1 MVFKL
6 DDPLTHAT
14 ATALSELLARRAISS
29 EELVR
34 AHVDR
39 IITLDGRVSSFVELL
54 RGLALEEA
62 KKIDE
67 ARARG
72 EALGPLAGLPVSVK
86 ENLDMTGRAA
96 TLGILARKHKLAKSD
111 AGIVRAL
118 RRAGAIIIGRT
129 NVPQLLLSHE
139 TRNPVFGVTNNPHS
153 AKHAPGGSSGGEA
166 AAIASGFS
174 TMGVGTDIGGSIRV
188 PAHFCGITGL
198 KPTLDRWS
206 NRGSN
211 GALVGQEVVRSQTGP
226 MARNVSDLTM
236 FFRAIDPLAM
246 AADDPLVPPV
256 PVRDLAGIDVRK
268 LRVGFFVDDGLI
280 RPSLAV
286 QHAIHQSVS
295 ALEGAG
301 VEVVPF
307 VPPAIRDA
315 IGCYLAAL
323 GSDGGK
329 TAFSQLEGTT
339 IESTLEPLKRAAAL
353 SPTVRAGLSRALL
366 ALGQER
372 VAWVL
377 SFGGEKA
384 VDELWRI
391 TKRARDYRLQLVE
404 AMQKLGIGAILCPA
418 HATAALPHGMGGQFL
433 LAGSYSMLFNLV
445 QFPAG
450 VVPVG
455 TVLESEARRD
465 PSGTSDRFETIAREV
480 DAQSAGLPVGVQIAA
495 PPFHDEEVL
504 ALMSTLER
512 ALAGSERPKVPRAPA

>member
-1 MVFKL
+1 MFKL

-14 ATALSELLARRAISS
+14 AIELSGMLARREISS

-39 IITLDGRVSSFVELL
+39 IITLDGRVSAFVELL
-54 RGLALEEA
+54 RGLALQEA
-62 KKIDE
+62 KKTDD

-72 EALGPLAGLPVSVK
+72 ETLGPLAGLPVSVK
-86 ENLDMTGRAA
+86 ENLDMVGRAS
-96 TLGILARKHKLAKSD
+96 TLGIIARKGKLAQRD
-111 AGIVRAL
+111 AAIVLAL
-118 RRAGAIIIGRT
+118 RRAGAIIVGRT

-153 AKHAPGGSSGGEA
+153 AKHTPGGSSGGEA

-174 TMGVGTDIGGSIRV
+174 TLGVGTDIGGSIRV
-188 PAHFCGITGL
+188 PAHFCGIAGL

-226 MARNVSDLTM
+226 MARTVSDLA
-236 FFRAIDPLAM
+236 FFFGAIDPLAM
-246 AADDPLVPPV
+246 AVDDPLVAPV
-256 PVRDLAGIDVRK
+256 PVRDLARIDVRK

-280 RPSLAV
+280 KPSLSV
-286 QHAIHQSVS
+286 QHAIHQSVK

-307 VPPAIRDA
+307 VAPAIRDA
-315 IGCYLAAL
+315 VGCYLAAL
-323 GSDGGK
+323 ASDGGK
-329 TAFSQLEGTT
+329 TAFRQLEGTT
-339 IESTLEPLKRAAAL
+339 IESTLEPLRRAAAL
-353 SPTVRAGLSRALL
+353 SPTVRAGLCRALM

-377 SFGGEKA
+377 SLGGEKA
-384 VDELWRI
+384 IDELWQI
-391 TKRARDYRLQLVE
+391 TKRARDYRLLLIE
-404 AMQKLGIGAILCPA
+404 AMQKLGVSAILCPA
-418 HATAALPHGMGGQFL
+418 HATAALPHGKGGQFL

-455 TVLESEARRD
+455 RVLESEARRD
-465 PSGTSDRFETIAREV
+465 PTGTDDRFERIAREV
-480 DAQSAGLPVGVQIAA
+480 DSQSAGLPIGVQLAA

-504 ALMSTLER
+504 ALMLTLER
-512 ALAGSERPKVPRAPA
+512 ALAGSDRPKVPRAPA

>member
-6 DDPLTHAT
+6 DDPLTSAS
-14 ATALSELLARRAISS
+14 ASELSELLTRREISS

-39 IITLDGRVSSFVELL
+39 ITTLDGRVTAFVELL
-54 RGLALEEA
+54 RGLALEAA
-62 KKIDE
+62 KKTDE

-72 EALGPLAGLPVSVK
+72 ETLGPLAGLPVSVK
-86 ENLDMTGRAA
+86 ENLDMIGRVS
-96 TLGILARKHKLAKSD
+96 TLGIVARKNMRSNSD

-153 AKHAPGGSSGGEA
+153 AKHCPGGSSGGEA
-166 AAIASGFS
+166 AALAAGFS
-174 TMGVGTDIGGSIRV
+174 TLGVGTDIGGSIRV
-188 PAHFCGITGL
+188 PAHFCGIAGL

-226 MARNVSDLTM
+226 MARTVADLAL

-246 AADDPLVPPV
+246 AAEDPLVPPL
-256 PVRDLAGIDVRK
+256 PLRELSSIDVRS

-286 QHAIHQSVS
+286 QRAVHQAAK

-307 VPPAIRDA
+307 VPPSIRDA
-315 IGCYLAAL
+315 IGTYLAAL
-323 GSDGGK
+323 GADGGK
-329 TAFSQLEGTT
+329 TAFRQLEGTA
-339 IESTLEPLKRAAAL
+339 IEPTLQPLRRAAAL
-353 SPTVRAGLSRALL
+353 QPALRAGLAQALL

-372 VAWVL
+372 VAWML
-377 SFGGEKA
+377 SLGGEKS
-384 VDELWRI
+384 VDALWRL
-391 TKRARDYRLQLVE
+391 TKQARDYRLALLD
-404 AMQKLGIGAILCPA
+404 AMHKLRVSAILCPA
-418 HATAALPHGMGGQFL
+418 HATAALPHGQGGQFL

-455 TVLESEARRD
+455 TVAESEAHRE
-465 PSGTSDRFETIAREV
+465 PTGTEDRFETIARNV
-480 DAQSAGLPVGVQIAA
+480 DGHAAGLPIGVQLAA
-495 PPFHDEEVL
+495 PPFRDEEVL
-504 ALMSTLER
+504 ALMLTLER
-512 ALAGSERPKVPRAPA
+512 ALEGTERPKVPRAPC